1 MGVTPSTSVFAK
13 VKILCADVCR
23 RRDIGRSSLLSRD
36 QEDNREY
43 IRRNLTPCSRTHF
56 ATLEMFL
63 FYYCLALPEYKQAHV
78 MWQVVAVNF
87 HLSFITVVFI
97 RYGKTLF
104 VYVQSQFYVV
114 FSNKLD

>member
-1 MGVTPSTSVFAK
+1 MKESLQRACVRVLTAKKWAARLGVTPSTSVFAH
-13 VKILCADVCR
+13 VCR

-36 QEDNREY
+36 QEDNWEY

-56 ATLEMFL
+56 ATLEVFL
-63 FYYCLALPEYKQAHV
+63 FYYCLALPEYKQAHA

-97 RYGKTLF
+97 R
-104 VYVQSQFYVV
+104 
-114 FSNKLD
+114 